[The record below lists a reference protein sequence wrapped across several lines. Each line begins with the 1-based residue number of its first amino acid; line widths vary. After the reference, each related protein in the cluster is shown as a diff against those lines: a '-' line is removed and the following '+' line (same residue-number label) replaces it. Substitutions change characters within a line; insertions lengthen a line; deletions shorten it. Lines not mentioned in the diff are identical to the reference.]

1 MNNNYY
7 RDYFFKN
14 FLTLLIPMLI
24 PLIVMGA
31 LSIVIIQQYVKE
43 SINDEST
50 NLLKQTREHLELIL
64 NELDSLNLYIIASA
78 SEFENL
84 QKVMNKSI
92 LNTEDHKELAALK
105 NFIDSPNIARP
116 YIDSI
121 YIYVA
126 NQNGKFIS
134 STAGGLTELEEFDDT
149 YWFNSFQRH
158 AASDELT
165 WAEARTISKQIFNE
179 PSDKVDLITM
189 FRKIP
194 HMDGV
199 IVLNIKTEYIEE
211 QLNTLSK
218 TAGLGLFIVDEEN
231 KVLFNEERF
240 SLKKSDIADI
250 MKKQED
256 VFSKVINRDSFIVSK
271 ITSEKYNWTYF
282 SVSPKSSIYEVPI
295 RLIKIALV
303 LLVAC
308 IGGSVLLALY
318 LTNITSRNVKTI
330 VAIFEAAE
338 ADKPLPP
345 LPRQVRDIYS
355 YIVHSILIN
364 YRETNILKVHV
375 AEKKY
380 KEQAMEYMALHSQLN
395 PHFLFNTLETIN
407 WKAIALTGSPN
418 ELNAMIENL
427 AVILR
432 YSLDEETRLVPISE
446 EIKYTMHYIEIQK
459 IRYHNEFTLQWELD
473 DTIRHYQVKKLIL
486 QPLIENALQ
495 HGLTSERPFKMK
507 IKLINLPKSIE
518 IRVIDNG
525 HGMSKSRLAEVRARL
540 ETNNDHLKHIGLLN
554 THRRLKVAYGQ
565 QYGLI
570 VQSKEGWGT
579 VIILTIPK

>member
-1 MNNNYY
+1 
-7 RDYFFKN
+7 
-14 FLTLLIPMLI
+14 MLI

>member
-31 LSIVIIQQYVKE
+31 LSIVIIQEYVKE

-308 IGGSVLLALY
+308 IGGAFY
-318 LTNITSRNVKTI
+318 
-330 VAIFEAAE
+330 
-338 ADKPLPP
+338 
-345 LPRQVRDIYS
+345 
-355 YIVHSILIN
+355 
-364 YRETNILKVHV
+364 
-375 AEKKY
+375 
-380 KEQAMEYMALHSQLN
+380 
-395 PHFLFNTLETIN
+395 
-407 WKAIALTGSPN
+407 
-418 ELNAMIENL
+418 
-427 AVILR
+427 
-432 YSLDEETRLVPISE
+432 
-446 EIKYTMHYIEIQK
+446 
-459 IRYHNEFTLQWELD
+459 
-473 DTIRHYQVKKLIL
+473 
-486 QPLIENALQ
+486 
-495 HGLTSERPFKMK
+495 
-507 IKLINLPKSIE
+507 
-518 IRVIDNG
+518 
-525 HGMSKSRLAEVRARL
+525 
-540 ETNNDHLKHIGLLN
+540 
-554 THRRLKVAYGQ
+554 
-565 QYGLI
+565 
-570 VQSKEGWGT
+570 
-579 VIILTIPK
+579 